1 MSGKNRRILKSRL
14 LKRKK
19 ITNIPLLIFVIS
31 LILFCITQ
39 LVINSVLS
47 PLGSKLEA
55 FNSEKEYLVEEN
67 RSLEEE
73 LASSNSLTVIEH
85 ITEKKF
91 NLDEATKKQI
101 VYVSDHSIRAE
112 K

>member
-1 MSGKNRRILKSRL
+1 M
-14 LKRKK
+14 
-19 ITNIPLLIFVIS
+19 IFAIS
-31 LILFCITQ
+31 LILFCVTQ

-47 PLGSKLEA
+47 PLGSELEA
-55 FNSEKEYLVEEN
+55 FNSEKEYLIEEN

-91 NLDEATKKQI
+91 NLDEAGKKQI